1 MTKHSPFDL
10 YPPPGQPSNPPT
22 WEDIERLSKHY
33 PLLHQAVCLVH
44 RGDLTREQ
52 ALILAV
58 FALADAFQR
67 LFSAEVERRSM
78 PLDPRIALPADE
90 QEQK

>member
-1 MTKHSPFDL
+1 MTFPDL

-22 WEDIERLSKHY
+22 WEDIERLALHY
-33 PLLHQAVCLVH
+33 QVLHQAATLVE

-58 FALADAFQR
+58 YALADSFQR
-67 LFSAEVERRSM
+67 LFHAEVERRRNESLS
-78 PLDPRIALPADE
+78 PVVFPKASGGAKE
-90 QEQK
+90 